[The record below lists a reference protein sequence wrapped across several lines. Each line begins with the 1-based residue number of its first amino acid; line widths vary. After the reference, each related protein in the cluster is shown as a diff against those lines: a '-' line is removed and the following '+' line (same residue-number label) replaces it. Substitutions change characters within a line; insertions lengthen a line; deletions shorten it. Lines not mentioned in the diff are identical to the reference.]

1 MSLLITLIRN
11 GLGSLIALID
21 FITRPRK
28 LKRPVSEQEKIE
40 GELGELT
47 LYQFFACPFC
57 IKIRRTLHKLNLPI
71 TKRSVSKGS
80 PYRLELEQEG
90 GKIQVPCL
98 RIEQNGQVEWMYESS
113 QIIAYLNE
121 RFANQYS
128 NS

>member
-28 LKRPVSEQEKIE
+28 LKRPVAEQEKIE
-40 GELGELT
+40 GELGGLT

-57 IKIRRTLHKLNLPI
+57 IKTRRTLHKLNLPI

-90 GKIQVPCL
+90 GKIQAPCL

-113 QIIAYLNE
+113 QIITYLKE
-121 RFANQYS
+121 RFGKQHQAH
-128 NS
+128 

>member
-28 LKRPVSEQEKIE
+28 LRRPVAEQEKIE
-40 GELGELT
+40 GELGGLT

-57 IKIRRTLHKLNLPI
+57 IKTRRTLHKLNLPI

-90 GKIQVPCL
+90 GKIQAPCL

-113 QIIAYLNE
+113 QIITYLKE
-121 RFANQYS
+121 RFGKQHQAH
-128 NS
+128 

>member
-28 LKRPVSEQEKIE
+28 LKRPVSEQENIE

>member
-71 TKRSVSKGS
+71 AKRSVSKGS